1 MTIRKNFLLDDEIAR
16 HLEEIAKK
24 ENTTQTNVIKNMI
37 EQRYEEYSVE
47 EKLEA
52 FSRIVKYAEESGPN
66 QFLEQF
72 ANDDPKVLQK
82 VKGMME

>member
-1 MTIRKNFLLDDEIAR
+1 MKMTVRKNFLLDDEIAR

-37 EQRYEEYSVE
+37 EEKYQKFSKQ

-52 FSRIVKYAEESGPN
+52 FYSI
-66 QFLEQF
+66 
-72 ANDDPKVLQK
+72 
-82 VKGMME
+82 KGMPSGSLVGKSIQSIKAEMASKI

>member
-24 ENTTQTNVIKNMI
+24 ENRTQTDVIKSMI
-37 EQRYEEYSVE
+37 EEKYEKYSIQ

-52 FSRIVKYAEESGPN
+52 FRSIVPMPSGSLIGKSIQSIKAEMG
-66 QFLEQF
+66 
-72 ANDDPKVLQK
+72 ANL
-82 VKGMME
+82 

>member
-1 MTIRKNFLLDDEIAR
+1 MTIRKNFLLDDEIAK

-37 EQRYEEYSVE
+37 EEKYQKYSVQ

-52 FSRIVKYAEESGPN
+52 FYSI
-66 QFLEQF
+66 
-72 ANDDPKVLQK
+72 
-82 VKGMME
+82 KGMTPGSLVGKSIQSLKADMGSKI